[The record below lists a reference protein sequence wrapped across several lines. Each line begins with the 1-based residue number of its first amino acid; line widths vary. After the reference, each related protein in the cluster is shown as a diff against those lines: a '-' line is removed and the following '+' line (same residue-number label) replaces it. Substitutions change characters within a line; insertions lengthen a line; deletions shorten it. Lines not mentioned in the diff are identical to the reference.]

1 MTFRDD
7 DLTWLEAHGVPA
19 LPAAID
25 TAEVETGGARI
36 RYAIFGGGAPVLLLH
51 GGLGNMRNW
60 AYQIPALV
68 AAGYQAIAIDSR
80 GHGKSTRDDQPFSY
94 RLMAA
99 DTRAVMDRLG
109 IDKAAI
115 IGWSDGADTGLV
127 MADETPERV
136 CGLFF
141 FACNVDNDGTLPFV
155 LTPVVERIFQ
165 QHQKDYAEL
174 SPAPDGFDALCE
186 DLGPMQRTQP
196 DYSADDLK
204 RIAAPVMVVLG
215 EHDEFIR
222 REHLEYLAATLP
234 NGRFVLLPEVSHFAP
249 LQRPDVFNQ
258 AMLDFLRG
266 L

>member
-1 MTFRDD
+1 
-7 DLTWLEAHGVPA
+7 
-19 LPAAID
+19 
-25 TAEVETGGARI
+25 
-36 RYAIFGGGAPVLLLH
+36 
-51 GGLGNMRNW
+51 
-60 AYQIPALV
+60 
-68 AAGYQAIAIDSR
+68 
-80 GHGKSTRDDQPFSY
+80 
-94 RLMAA
+94 MAA

-109 IDKAAI
+109 IDKVAI

-127 MADETPERV
+127 MADETPDRV